1 MKITVEEI
9 GHNEEEEIIVRFHNI
24 SDETLRFLQNLK
36 NSRNG
41 IIGTKGES
49 IRRIKLEDIY
59 YFEVVDNKSFIYCKN
74 DVYES
79 KMKLYEFEQ
88 LSNGSDFF
96 RAAKSMVLNA
106 NKIDSISPALSG
118 RFQVKLL
125 NNEEVVVSRQ
135 YVKELK
141 KLMGI

>member
-41 IIGTKGES
+41 IIGTKGDS

>member
-24 SDETLRFLQNLK
+24 SDETLRLLQNLK